1 MNITVPF
8 FSPRVRS
15 SFIGLA
21 YTLLFCLTG
30 GAVFAEDSEA
40 SAGLFLCPQ
49 ADGRAIFSNLPCEP
63 SPEQAAIASVGS
75 DEETSSKNSKQISE
89 QLQAQVAAFKRQLE
103 ESQVDAGVVLDDDSG
118 FLKEIDPDVVRVPN
132 FDPIEVEF
140 TLTDLSQDNCCLRVV
155 RGTQYAAERMCT
167 DKGKKVWKILTEAP
181 AMMQTQPWKVKN
193 QCHINLAERVGSEV
207 EFSCSV
213 RSIAQCYWD

>member
-1 MNITVPF
+1 MNINGPF
-8 FSPRVRS
+8 FFLPQARS
-15 SFIGLA
+15 NFIGWA
-21 YTLLFCLTG
+21 YSLVFCLTVSS
-30 GAVFAEDSEA
+30 AVAEDAEV
-40 SAGLFLCPQ
+40 SAGLFLCVQ

-63 SPEQAAIASVGS
+63 SPDRTPIANVGS
-75 DEETSSKNSKQISE
+75 DETSSKKSKQISK
-89 QLQAQVAAFKRQLE
+89 QLQAQVAAFKRKLE
-103 ESQVDAGVVLDDDSG
+103 ESQVEAGLVLDDDSG

-140 TLTDLSQDNCCLRVV
+140 TLTDLSQDNCCLRVL

-167 DKGKKVWKILTEAP
+167 DKGKKVWKMLTEAP
-181 AMMQTQPWKVKN
+181 AMMQTKPWRVKN

-207 EFSCSV
+207 EYSCSV